1 MSNKID
7 QQLFSA
13 HEHALEHEACPK
25 CGTEHQ
31 GELQLRHGKRGPF
44 LGCHRYPDCDY
55 IKPLH
60 QNDGHI
66 IKELGVACPEC
77 GETSSDENASGQL
90 VLRQGRFGMFI
101 GCSRFPE
108 CHHIESPTAPPQN
121 ESHEQQLVCPECHS
135 GHLVERQSRFGKSF
149 YACDAYP
156 KCKFSINLPPI
167 EGKCEHCGFPLL
179 VEKRLASGSKIQ
191 CADRKCQHTQSETET
206 E

>member
-1 MSNKID
+1 MNNKID

-13 HEHALEHEACPK
+13 HEHALEHEVCPK
-25 CGTEHQ
+25 CGAEHQ

-44 LGCHRYPDCDY
+44 LGCSRYPECDY

-77 GETSSDENASGQL
+77 GEHELGEL
-90 VLRQGRFGMFI
+90 VLRQGRYGMFI
-101 GCSRFPE
+101 GCSRFPD
-108 CHHIESPTAPPQN
+108 CHHIESPNSQPQPT
-121 ESHEQQLVCPECHS
+121 EQQRFECPECAS

-167 EGKCEHCGFPLL
+167 EGKCEQCGFPLL
-179 VEKRLASGSKIQ
+179 VEKRLASGRKVQ